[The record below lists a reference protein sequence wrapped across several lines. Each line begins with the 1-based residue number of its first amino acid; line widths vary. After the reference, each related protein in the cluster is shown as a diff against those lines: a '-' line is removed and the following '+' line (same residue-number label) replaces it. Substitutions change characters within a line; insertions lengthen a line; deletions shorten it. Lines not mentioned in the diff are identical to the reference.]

1 MLPLFLIVFIDLVGF
16 GIIIPLLPFYA
27 ESFDASPFIVG
38 LLMASYSAAQLVTA
52 PVWGRLSDRWGR
64 RPVMLLTIPGLIVS
78 YLWLGVADSL
88 WMLFAARTLG
98 GLMAGNI
105 ATAFAYMADVTT
117 RETRA
122 RGMGLIGAAFGLG
135 FITGPAIGGLLAG
148 ADPVTADFHTPSFAA
163 ALLSAVAWIA
173 TVFLLEESRPRAV
186 RERAKS
192 APDRRSLAETLRHPR
207 LGLLI
212 GLSFM
217 TTFVFAGLE
226 ATFALWSHRRFGWG
240 PEQNGY
246 LFAGVGL
253 TSALVQGVFVGRM
266 ARAFGER
273 HLMMQGALALGAGL
287 ALVPFASHVAV
298 LVGAL
303 LLAGYGFS
311 LITPALNSLISFEA
325 ADDQQGA
332 VMGVTRSAITAARVA
347 GPAWA
352 GLLFSWLGP
361 DWPFYAGALVMGL
374 VAFLITR
381 VIAAAAHAASTAKR
395 ASPEN
400 PA

>member
-27 ESFDASPFIVG
+27 EAFKADPFTVG
-38 LLMASYSAAQLVTA
+38 LLMASYSAAQLATA
-52 PVWGRLSDRWGR
+52 PLWGRFSDRWGR
-64 RPVMLLTIPGLIVS
+64 RPVMLLTIPGIMVS

-88 WMLFAARTLG
+88 WMLFAARVLG

-148 ADPVTADFHTPSFAA
+148 ADPATADFHTPSFAA
-163 ALLSAVAWIA
+163 ALLSAIAWIA
-173 TVFLLEESRPRAV
+173 TVVFLKESRPAAA
-186 RERAKS
+186 REQARTAS
-192 APDRRSLAETLRHPR
+192 GRRSLRETLRHPR
-207 LGLLI
+207 LRALI
-212 GLSFM
+212 GLSFLA
-217 TTFVFAGLE
+217 TFVFAGLE
-226 ATFALWSHRRFGWG
+226 ATFALWSYRRFGWG

-253 TSALVQGVFVGRM
+253 LSALVQGVFVGRM
-266 ARAFGER
+266 ARVFGER
-273 HLMMQGALALGAGL
+273 TLTMQGALALGAGL
-287 ALVPFASHVAV
+287 ALVPFASNVPL

-303 LLAGYGFS
+303 LIAGYGFS

-325 ADDQQGA
+325 GADQLGA
-332 VMGVTRSAITAARVA
+332 VMGVSRSAITASRVA

-352 GLLFSWLGP
+352 GLLFAWLGP

-374 VAFLITR
+374 VAILTAQVVAVGAAKR
-381 VIAAAAHAASTAKR
+381 AAAKQ